1 MEVRRMRT
9 PKLILMAGLFLI
21 PSVILAQGTIRG
33 TVADSVSHERLVG
46 VNVFVVGTSLGN
58 PTNIE
63 GQYRITRIP
72 SGSITVRASYLG
84 YRTKD
89 LRLDITGDTTLNFG
103 LVPDVIEGEEILVTA
118 QARGQIAAMN
128 QQINATTIVNVISEE
143 KIQELPDVNAAEAI
157 GRLPG
162 VSILRSGGEANKVI
176 LRGMSD
182 KFTSI
187 TVDGV
192 RIAATDANERGVD
205 LSTISQGSLSGIEVF
220 KALTSD
226 KDAEAIAGSVNLVTR
241 KAPSERLVRLD
252 SKGAYGG
259 LNKTFKQYEFH
270 LRYGERF
277 FDDVF
282 GVQLVG
288 NLELW
293 DRSKEV
299 TNTAYT
305 INTREFGNVLTSYDV
320 RNFDLQYT
328 DEDRGRR
335 GFSVLLD
342 VNTPDSGSIRF
353 DNVYNKTNRAY
364 TLYKRS
370 YTVGNDAPVYSAR
383 DVEED
388 IGLFNSSIRGENHA
402 LGLDATWGLSFAQS
416 VTEDPYDFELL
427 FHEPSSD
434 SSGMKRTAPAQLKS
448 SPEQLIPYAWNNF
461 SVAVLDTAYFR
472 YTKNRD
478 KEQTAYLDIKK
489 DYLLS
494 DAVSGELKFGG
505 RYRAKTRSREA
516 STIGGAYW
524 LSRWSKT
531 ERLPDG
537 TLRQKSLQ
545 GTRFANMLNQND
557 AVVSM
562 AYFLDNPPA
571 NRDLYGSYA
580 LYPMINRDAL
590 REWYDLNKY
599 GASGVTQEYQRS
611 VEDDGDYYDVEEHV
625 SAGYLMNSFN
635 LGQWMTAIA
644 GVRVE
649 SENND
654 YKSRYTPSFVMQ
666 FPNSGGPIYDTT
678 LNFKETIWLPNFQ
691 ATFRLTD
698 FMNLRLAAFR
708 SLARPDFNNRLEKF
722 LAVKANTGTL
732 TVGNPNL
739 QAAKAWNYEVNTSFF
754 GGDLGLVSVSAFY
767 KDISDMYHMYNQV
780 RTKGSRLLDSLG
792 IQWRNPFEQHH
803 DSSTFVYF
811 LTYPFNSS
819 RPTKVWG
826 LEFEHQAN
834 LNFLPGVLSNFVLN
848 YNFSFIRS
856 ETYQVFYKT
865 RKDSVFVPDPEF
877 GGVWVK
883 FDVDEV
889 YDAKTRLENQPEFFA
904 NIALGY
910 DIDGFSGRLSFF
922 HQGEYTRTFTA
933 RSRGDIVV
941 GSFSRLDLSLK
952 QKITDNI
959 SVMLNVT
966 NLTNTEEPTAALYGE
981 TGWDLPRT
989 RDRYGMSGVFGVRV
1003 EL

>member
-1 MEVRRMRT
+1 MK
-9 PKLILMAGLFLI
+9 PLIRATILIAALFTL
-21 PSVILAQGTIRG
+21 PEMSFGQSLLRG
-33 TVADSVSHERLVG
+33 TVIDSVTNEALIG
-46 VNVFVVGTSLGN
+46 ANVFLKGTAIGGV
-58 PTNIE
+58 TDRE
-63 GQYRITRIP
+63 GKFRISGIP
-72 SGSITVRASYLG
+72 EGTHTLTVSYIG
-84 YRTKD
+84 YRYKALPLTA
-89 LRLDITGDTTLNFG
+89 TGEELQPLSIR
-103 LVPDVIEGEEILVTA
+103 LVPDVLEGEEILITA

-143 KIQELPDVNAAEAI
+143 KIKELPDVNAAEAI

-226 KDAEAIAGSVNLVTR
+226 KDAEAIAGSVNLVTPR
-241 KAPSERLVRLD
+241 APSERLLRLD

-259 LNKTFKQYEFH
+259 LNKTFKQYDFS

-277 FDDVF
+277 FDNVF

-342 VNTPDSGSIRF
+342 VNTPDSGYIRF
-353 DNVYNKTNRAY
+353 DNVYNKTSRAY

-370 YTVGNDAPVYSAR
+370 YTASTDPPVYSAR
-383 DVEED
+383 DVEQD
-388 IGLFNSSIRGENHA
+388 IGIFNSSLRGENHA

-434 SSGMKRTAPAQLKS
+434 SSGMKRTVPAQLKS

-461 SVAVLDTAYFR
+461 PVAVLDTAFFR
-472 YTKNRD
+472 YEKNLD
-478 KEQTAYLDIKK
+478 KERTAYLDIKK
-489 DYLLS
+489 DYVLS
-494 DAVSGELKFGG
+494 DEVSGELKFGG
-505 RYRAKTRSREA
+505 RYRARTRSREA
-516 STIGGAYW
+516 STMGGAYW
-524 LSRWSKT
+524 LSRWSQN

-537 TLRQKSLQ
+537 TFRPKNLQ
-545 GTRFANMLNQND
+545 GTRFANMVNQHD

-562 AYFLDNPPA
+562 AYFLDTPPA

-580 LYPMINRDAL
+580 LYPLINRDAL

-611 VEDDGDYYDVEEHV
+611 VEDDGDYYNVEERV
-625 SAGYLMNSFN
+625 AAGYLMNTFN
-635 LGQWMTAIA
+635 IGRWLTAIA

-649 SENND
+649 GENND
-654 YKSRYTPSFVMQ
+654 YKSRYTPTFVMQ

-708 SLARPDFNNRLEKF
+708 SLGRPDFNNRLEKF

-732 TVGNPNL
+732 TIGNPDL
-739 QAAKAWNYEVNTSFF
+739 RAAKAWNYEVNTSFF
-754 GGDLGLVSVSAFY
+754 GGDIGLVSVSAFY
-767 KDISDMYHMYNQV
+767 KEISDMYHMYNQV
-780 RTKGSRLLDSLG
+780 RTHGSQLLDSLG
-792 IQWRNPFEQHH
+792 IQWRNPF
-803 DSSTFVYF
+803 DTSFVYF
-811 LTYPFNSS
+811 LTYPYNSS

-834 LNFLPGVLSNFVLN
+834 LTFLPGVLSNFVLN

-865 RKDSVFVPDPEF
+865 RRDSVFVPSEF

-910 DIDGFSGRLSFF
+910 DIGGFSSRLSFF
-922 HQGEYTRTFTA
+922 HQGDYTRTFTA

-941 GSFSRLDLSLK
+941 GSFSRLDLALK
-952 QKITDNI
+952 QKITNNI
-959 SVMLNVT
+959 SIMLNLM